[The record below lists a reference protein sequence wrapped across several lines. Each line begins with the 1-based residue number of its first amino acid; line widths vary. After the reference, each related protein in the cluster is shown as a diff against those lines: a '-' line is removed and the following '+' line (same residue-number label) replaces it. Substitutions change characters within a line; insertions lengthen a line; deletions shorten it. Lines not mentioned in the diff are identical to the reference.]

1 MERRIA
7 IATAAT
13 VLLIIDLCW
22 ITMQQPMYA
31 ALVRSVQGRQMSAH
45 IPSALL
51 SYVFVVLGFVGLV
64 APNVHATSSPP
75 RALAHGALVG
85 FVVYGVFNATNAAIF
100 DNYNAKTAI
109 FDTLWGTFLFGISA
123 LLFSNLFR
131 L

>member
-13 VLLIIDLCW
+13 VLLVIDLCW

-31 ALVRSVQGRQMSAH
+31 ALVRSVQGRQMSVH
-45 IPSALL
+45 IASALL
-51 SYVFVVLGFVGLV
+51 SYAFAILAFVGLV
-64 APNVHATSSPP
+64 APNVHANTSAT
-75 RALAHGALVG
+75 RALTQGALVG

-100 DNYNAKTAI
+100 DNYISKTAI
-109 FDTLWGTFLFGISA
+109 FDTLWGTFLFSISA
-123 LLFSNLFR
+123 VLLSNLLR